1 MGTLTKHG
9 GYWGNIPATIGNVYW
24 VAPALSYYVDGEQYE
39 SSDNNDGLSPQK
51 ALRRVERAWNLVTA
65 NQGDIIVLLPGT
77 HSSATQFTS
86 TAASVA
92 ADIAGVTMMGL
103 PCGKGNPYYKRTLLT
118 VAAADQTVNV
128 TAADIEIANITFL
141 GDVLNVGSAHL
152 DFSSAANRLH
162 IHDCSVDFTAQ
173 TANTG
178 ILGFDALGAAANVV
192 IEKCVF
198 HVDGAFG
205 PMIDMT
211 ATVDSLVQDCIFNIY
226 TGTLAQVLTAGA
238 ATDRLIIRRNLCNS
252 GAATVT
258 AGFDGTGATVANGVM
273 FNDNYFGVA
282 AAVKAVEGF
291 DAAEATL
298 SQNFVATVGGGTGGT
313 LLVVIT

>member
-1 MGTLTKHG
+1 MGTLTKHS

-178 ILGFDALGAAANVV
+178 ILGFDALGAAAKVV

-198 HVDGAFG
+198 HCDGAFG
-205 PMIDMT
+205 PAVDLT
-211 ATVDSLVQDCIFNIY
+211 ATVDSILQDCIFSLSA
-226 TGTLAQVLTAGA
+226 GTWALVVTTGA
-238 ATDRLIIRRNLCNS
+238 ATDTCVIRRNQFNS
-252 GAATVT
+252 GAGTMVSCI
-258 AGFDGTGATVANGVM
+258 DGTGATIANGVM
-273 FNDNYFGVA
+273 CNDNYFGVLTTVRIEA
-282 AAVKAVEGF
+282 F
-291 DAAEATL
+291 DAAEATI

-313 LLVVIT
+313 LIVVIT